1 MSRFNVL
8 EGNQKYLARLGLKTH
23 PSEQDMAFLKSIFTY
38 CNLFFSFGVFGMSN
52 IMLARRSWPQL
63 DAVLG
68 AVSLIAPGLQLAG
81 MFLSLG
87 FNVKA
92 IKAFYL
98 ELQKFVDEECEAFH
112 IYDNVEQRCRKY
124 ASLAFNLLFLNQI
137 VHVGTLL
144 YSFYN
149 INIGNFDTTT
159 WVLAFRVYIPFET
172 SEIVAWYLEWLLVF
186 GTCVSYYLCQST
198 ITTHFVCCCIYLMGI
213 CDHFDFTYN
222 SVMDCSE
229 QIQHEKNPQR
239 HKEKCHQIWE
249 RLCKSVNI
257 HNKAFE

>member
-23 PSEQDMAFLKSIFTY
+23 HSEQNMAFLKSIFTY
-38 CNLFFSFGVFGMSN
+38 CNLFFAFGVFGMSN
-52 IMLARRSWPQL
+52 IMLARKSWPQL

-98 ELQKFVDEECEAFH
+98 ELQKFVDEETEAFH
-112 IYDNVEQRCRKY
+112 IYDEVEQKCRKY
-124 ASLAFNLLFLNQI
+124 ASLAFNLLALNQI
-137 VHVGTLL
+137 VHVGTLF

-149 INIGNFDTTT
+149 IAIGNFDITT
-159 WVLAFRVYIPFET
+159 WVLAFRVYIPFDT

-198 ITTHFVCCCIYLMGI
+198 ITAYFVCCSIYLMAI
-213 CDHFDFTYN
+213 CDHFDFVYN
-222 SVMDCSE
+222 SVMDGSE
-229 QIQHEKNPQR
+229 QIQNEKNQQKY
-239 HKEKCHQIWE
+239 KEKRHQIWK
-249 RLCKSVNI
+249 RLCKSVSI
-257 HNKAFE
+257 HIKAFE